1 MRLAPDSRLHSLE
14 EATNM
19 LDRPEILVGDHV
31 GVVAGR
37 VIRPFQWALPDSNR

>member
-1 MRLAPDSRLHSLE
+1 MHNQHAARPDRSLHSLE

-31 GVVAGR
+31 GVVAGM
-37 VIRPFQWALPDSNR
+37 